1 MYQDLTP
8 AEALMVLHGPKTK
21 PSEAIKVTL
30 LSLFA
35 QGVLRHVTLSK
46 PGLFGR
52 REVAGVVTT
61 GIVPRPGGPHVDA
74 IIEVAR
80 RNAAKGGNLDGLID
94 GLRQAF
100 GSGFKRFLTDHVAPG
115 LIARGLIR
123 LRRRSFLGLALA
135 PVVEWTPLG
144 DAERARIAVQVERTP
159 EVQHLLRHDPSQA
172 AALVLALGA
181 LIFLMPAL
189 LPLYGDI
196 ARVMNRP
203 TDGGGGDSS
212 GGTDGASD
220 DGRWW
225 GGDTEI
231 DTAALDS
238 LGTAMVSFDAG
249 FDAASDGGDGGDGGG
264 GDGGGGGGD

>member
-8 AEALMVLHGPKTK
+8 AEALLVLHGPETK
-21 PSEAIKVTL
+21 PSEAVKVTL

-35 QGVLRHVTLSK
+35 QGVLRHATLSK

-52 REVAGVVTT
+52 REVAGVIAT

-74 IIEVAR
+74 VLEVAR
-80 RNAAKGGNLDGLID
+80 RNAANGGNLDGLID
-94 GLRQAF
+94 GLRKAF
-100 GSGFKRFLTDHVAPG
+100 GTGFKRFLQDHVAPG
-115 LIARGLIR
+115 LVARGLIR
-123 LRRRSFLGLALA
+123 LRRRSFLGLNLA
-135 PVVEWTPLG
+135 PVVEWTPAG
-144 DAERARIAVQVERTP
+144 EAERARIAGQVERAP
-159 EVQHLLRHDPSQA
+159 EVQHLLRHDPAQA
-172 AALVLALGA
+172 AALVLALGG

-225 GGDTEI
+225 GGEAEI
-231 DTAALDS
+231 DTASLDS

-249 FDAASDGGDGGDGGG
+249 FDAASDSGGDGGG